1 MKKETLLVIFISI
14 SILLISCGV
23 GVKKQPTQ
31 PTDDGKINLVF
42 HKDFAKSKD
51 VEREEVDELPAYIII
66 DQVELISGGI
76 HGDILIT
83 SFSKDTPINV
93 CESVLKSIA
102 KKEGFTEASL
112 YCTREVYQA
121 NLSSSYSEAH
131 PNALKEGYLGHL
143 KEGKFT
149 GPR

>member
-1 MKKETLLVIFISI
+1 MIKDTLLIAFISI
-14 SILLISCGV
+14 STLLISCAIRIGRST
-23 GVKKQPTQ
+23 G
-31 PTDDGKINLVF
+31 DGKIEEI
-42 HKDFAKSKD
+42 SRIEIQRPQKD
-51 VEREEVDELPAYIII
+51 VEREEVDELPAYVII
-66 DQVELISGGI
+66 DQIELISGGI

-83 SFSKDTPINV
+83 SFSKDTSIKV

-112 YCTREVYQA
+112 YCTREAYQA

-149 GPR
+149 RKI